1 MKRAEILKLLED
13 SRAIKVKFA
22 ASDIDGILRGKTIS
36 IDKFLQIAETG
47 AGFCDVVFGWDANDS
62 CYDNVNATGWHT
74 GYPDATVRIDLST
87 LRNIPW
93 DNDLAFFLADFS
105 NAKGEDFVACP
116 RSLLRRISKQA
127 SEMGFLPLFSEEFE
141 WYNFMGTPNTLDTS
155 DSKNLLPISPGMFGY
170 SMLRPTLNKD
180 YYNNLF
186 DYLARFDIPL
196 EGLHTETGPGVYEA
210 SIVCD
215 EVVKAADKAILF
227 KNSVKEIASLHG
239 IVASFM
245 AKWNSALPGNGGHL
259 HQSLWNASGR
269 KNLFFDAK
277 EKNKISALMR
287 HYIAGQ
293 LFCLPQIMPMYAPT
307 INSYKRLGGGSWAPN
322 TVSWGFENR
331 TAAIRVITFDE
342 KATRCELRVPGADC
356 NPYLAMA
363 ASLASGLYG
372 IRNKLELKVPAI
384 IGNGYESK
392 GNELLPMNLLDATRI
407 MKKSKIAGELFGEDF
422 VGHFINTREWEWRQ
436 FEKQVTSWELKRYL
450 EII

>member
-1 MKRAEILKLLED
+1 
-13 SRAIKVKFA
+13 
-22 ASDIDGILRGKTIS
+22 
-36 IDKFLQIAETG
+36 
-47 AGFCDVVFGWDANDS
+47 
-62 CYDNVNATGWHT
+62 
-74 GYPDATVRIDLST
+74 
-87 LRNIPW
+87 
-93 DNDLAFFLADFS
+93 
-105 NAKGEDFVACP
+105 
-116 RSLLRRISKQA
+116 
-127 SEMGFLPLFSEEFE
+127 MGFLPLFSEEFE

-210 SIVCD
+210 SIVFD

-245 AKWNSALPGNGGHL
+245 AKWNSALPGSGGHL
-259 HQSLWNASGR
+259 HQSLWDASGR

-277 EKNKISALMR
+277 DKIKISALMR

-392 GNELLPMNLLDATRI
+392 GNELLPMNLLDATSI